1 VSISNLVD
9 RYRSGGLQGDLF
21 SGEAI
26 PLPDPPPPPNPP
38 QAERPPEQPAPP
50 ASHDPRPDL
59 MEDSSLWDALLRI
72 AETRSEKFA
81 GTLHGFRCGGTRIK
95 RGKLGWVL
103 RPDVDP
109 TGRTAWESQAEYD
122 EFKERFLKPYIENGW
137 LLWALRELTK
147 MMPPDGV
154 QHA

>member
-1 VSISNLVD
+1 MPWCVRRTGRQDESHPVTTSESGHGAPKPSILVVEDEPALATMLRYNLE
-9 RYRSGGLQGDLF
+9 RQGF
-21 SGEAI
+21 RVEEAA
-26 PLPDPPPPPNPP
+26 DG
-38 QAERPPEQPAPP
+38 QE
-50 ASHDPRPDL
+50 
-59 MEDSSLWDALLRI
+59 ALLRI

-81 GTLHGFRCGGTRIK
+81 GTVHGFRCGGTRIK

-147 MMPPDGV
+147 MMPPGEV
-154 QHA
+154 NV